1 MKGSYLILSPSGK
14 VISNSSGLYQTF
26 EFDDFLNE
34 PENVVD
40 IGKYIEKDGLY
51 DWKK

>member
-14 VISNSSGLYQTF
+14 VISNASGSYRTI
-26 EFDDFLNE
+26 EFNDFMNN
-34 PENVVD
+34 PESVVD
-40 IGKYIEKDGLY
+40 IGKYLERDGLY